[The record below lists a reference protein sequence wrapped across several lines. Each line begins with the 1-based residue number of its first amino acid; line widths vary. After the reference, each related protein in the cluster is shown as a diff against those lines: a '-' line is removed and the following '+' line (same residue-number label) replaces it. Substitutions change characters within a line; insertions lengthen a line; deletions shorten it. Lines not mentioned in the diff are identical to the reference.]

1 MKIIDIF
8 EFEEKE
14 GIKVELLGVETK
26 GSISV
31 YTFNFKWNEENAKND
46 DTIDIIWRVPMLDLL
61 YRWTPNCFVDRSLPP
76 EYFYKY
82 NHSMVSYNAPVTV
95 LFNGKSEHKYSWV
108 LSETTKLVYYRT
120 GVRENNGTVTTSV
133 KIPLRQY
140 TNCYETTIKVRI
152 DNGTKGFT
160 EAIGEIAKWW
170 EKDLNSPV
178 LSVPESAKDAL
189 YSFWYSYH
197 RDFTAKSI
205 EDECKKAA
213 ELGFKTVIVDDG
225 WQTDTVGWAGYEI
238 CGDWKVGTKKIPDMK
253 AHVETVHKM
262 GLKYVLWYSVPFM
275 GNKCSRY
282 SEFEGMMLRKFDENT
297 GLLDPRYKKVREF
310 LIGVYKKALIE
321 WNLDG
326 LKLDFIDRWCDHEDN
341 APYNEGMD
349 IPALQDAVDRL
360 MTDIANELKSI
371 KPDVLIE
378 FRQNYIGP
386 NMRKFGN
393 MFRVTDCPDD
403 YIRNRIGVLDLR
415 LMMENSAVHSD
426 MLMWHNDESAE
437 IVAIQIISIL
447 FSVMQYSAKIGEQSD
462 DVIKTSR
469 FWIDFMAEHKDLLL
483 NSNLEVFEPHLLYT
497 WAKASNKDECAVAV
511 YSVDKCIKPD
521 KKDTVYIANGSEE
534 NRIIAEMED
543 NYSAEIFNCLGE
555 SVQKEV
561 KIQKGINIFEIP
573 VGGLAILKKN

>member
-14 GIKVELLGVETK
+14 GIEVELLGVETK

-31 YTFNFKWNEENAKND
+31 YTLNFKWNEENAKND
-46 DTIDIIWRVPMLDLL
+46 DTIDIIWHVPMIDLL

-95 LFNGKSEHKYSWV
+95 LFNGKSEHKYSWA

-170 EKDLNSPV
+170 EKGLSSPV

-253 AHVETVHKM
+253 AHVEAVHKM

-275 GNKCSRY
+275 GDKSSVY
-282 SEFEGMMLRKFDENT
+282 PEFEGMMLRKFDENT
-297 GLLDPRYKKVREF
+297 GLLDPRYKKVRDF

-321 WNLDG
+321 WDLDG
-326 LKLDFIDRWCDHEDN
+326 LKLDFIDRWCDDEEN
-341 APYNEGMD
+341 ALYDEGMD
-349 IPALQDAVDRL
+349 IPALQDAVDAL
-360 MTDIANELKSI
+360 MTEIANELKSI

-437 IVAIQIISIL
+437 IVAIQIISII
-447 FSVMQYSAKIGEQSD
+447 FGVMQYSAKIGEQSD
-462 DVIKTSR
+462 DIIKTSR

-534 NRIIAEMED
+534 KRIIAQMED
-543 NYSAEIFNCLGE
+543 DYSAEIFNCLGQT
-555 SVQKEV
+555 VQKGI